1 MGNDKNHDEIRILYG
16 DAVTVL
22 PLKAAD
28 AAEGASGLDCKIL
41 MLISAD
47 PSLRVGGDDTWNAL
61 AEKLGIERSDVD
73 SAISYWRGAGVLAYG
88 DRKKAGRPK
97 KQTAEQIVEAEKQ
110 KREAEMPPAVPVK
123 ETAEI
128 EPAPTEKKIRRADE
142 LPNYTLEELTA
153 LLESRKQLS
162 LFLDECQ
169 RAYGKMF
176 NPREVSKVVGLID
189 YLTLDEEYVLT
200 LLRYFG
206 EKPEEER
213 KPIHYIEKMA
223 FSLYDKGITQR
234 EALSEHLETLDLLQS
249 NEGQIRTIFGI
260 GARAFTAKEKQ
271 AVLRWLG
278 EFGCSMDLIRLAY
291 ERTIHATSKPSVMYA
306 SKILE
311 RWHSEG
317 LKTPEAVEA
326 SEHKTDEPQSGNFD
340 TEDFFEAALRRS
352 YGDTYGKPDSD
363 PKTGNP
369 Q

>member
-1 MGNDKNHDEIRILYG
+1 MGNDKNQNEIRILYG

-47 PSLRVGGDDTWNAL
+47 PSLRIGGDEVWNAL
-61 AEKLGIERSDVD
+61 AEKLGIDRSDVD
-73 SAISYWRGAGVLAYG
+73 SAISYWRGAGVLEYG

-97 KQTAEQIVEAEKQ
+97 KQTAEEIVEAEKQ

-123 ETAEI
+123 EPAET

-142 LPNYTLEELTA
+142 LPNYTLEELTV
-153 LLESRKQLS
+153 LLESRKHLS

-176 NPREVSKVVGLID
+176 NPREVSKVIGLID
-189 YLTLDEEYVLT
+189 YLNLNEEYVLT

-213 KPIHYIEKMA
+213 RPIHYIEKMA
-223 FSLYDKGITQR
+223 FSLYDKGITQS
-234 EALSEHLETLDLLQS
+234 EALAAHLETLELLKS

-311 RWHSEG
+311 RWHAEG

-326 SEHKTDEPQSGNFD
+326 SEHKADTPQSGNFD

-352 YGDTYGKPDSD
+352 YGDTYGKPDSV